1 MAGIYIHIPFCKQ
14 SCYYC
19 DFYFTTTTK
28 LKENFIDA
36 LHREIAL
43 TKDYLQ
49 GEDIKTIYFGG
60 GTPSL
65 LSADEVT
72 AIINKIGEYH
82 NLSSLEEVTLEA
94 NPDDLTPEKLAE
106 LKQTAINRLSIGI
119 QSFFDEDLKWMN
131 RAHNASEAN
140 NVVQLAHEAG
150 FKTLTIDLI
159 YGTPTLTDENWQAN
173 IDKALSLGV
182 NHISAYALTV
192 EQNTPLAK
200 LIKQGRYQT
209 TDDDKTSRHFDMLLT
224 AIKKAGWEQ
233 YEISNYAKNQNY
245 SIHNTGYW
253 QGEKYLGLGP
263 SAHSYN
269 LHQRSWNVKNLRT
282 YIDSIAQGQLSTE
295 VETLTPDQQFNEYVL
310 TSLRTKWGTDLDTVK
325 SKFGDELALATKKN
339 ATEFM
344 EKGWLVLEN
353 NTLFL
358 TDEGKLFADYIA
370 SELFI

>member
-82 NLSSLEEVTLEA
+82 NLNHLEEVTLEA

-131 RAHNASEAN
+131 RAHNADEAN
-140 NVVQLAHEAG
+140 VVVENAHKAG
-150 FKTLTIDLI
+150 FNVLTIDLI
-159 YGTPTLTDENWQAN
+159 YGIPTLTDENWQAN

-209 TDDDKTSRHFDMLLT
+209 TDDDKTSRHFDMLLA

-233 YEISNYAKNQNY
+233 YEISNYTKNQNY

-310 TSLRTKWGTDLDTVK
+310 TSLRTKWGTSLDTIK
-325 SKFGDELALATKKN
+325 SRFGDELALATKQN

>member
-43 TKDYLQ
+43 TKDYLE

-65 LSADEVT
+65 LSADEISG
-72 AIINKIGEYH
+72 IIDKIGEYH
-82 NLSSLEEVTLEA
+82 NLTHLIEVTLEA
-94 NPDDLTPEKLAE
+94 NPDDLTPQKLAD
-106 LKQTAINRLSIGI
+106 LRATPINRLSIGI

-131 RAHNASEAN
+131 RAHNADEAN
-140 NVVQLAHEAG
+140 SVVKNAHDAG
-150 FKTLTIDLI
+150 FKVLTIDLI

-173 IDKALSLGV
+173 IDKALSMGV

-192 EQNTPLAK
+192 EQNTPLYK
-200 LIKQGRYQT
+200 LIKQGKYQT
-209 TDDDKTSRHFDMLLT
+209 TNDEKTSRHFDMLL
-224 AIKKAGWEQ
+224 ASINKAGWEQ
-233 YEISNYAKNQNY
+233 YEISNYAKDGSY

-269 LHQRSWNVKNLRT
+269 IHQRSWNVRNLKA
-282 YIDSIAQGQLSTE
+282 YIEGINNNTPQIE
-295 VETLTPDQQFNEYVL
+295 IETLTDEQKFNEYVL
-310 TSLRTKWGTDLDTVK
+310 TSLRTKWGCSLAVIKT
-325 SKFGDELALATKKN
+325 KFGEQLAAETQQN
-339 ATEFM
+339 AMVFITR
-344 EKGWLVLEN
+344 GWVVAEN
-353 NTLFL
+353 NILYL
-358 TDEGKLFADYIA
+358 TDEGKLFADHIA
-370 SELFI
+370 SELFL